1 MSATPEP
8 TFKTIGRLEHASTDL
23 GKTAIAENASADL
36 RKRIREASRTPK
48 NCPRSASG
56 HPKVALGVPRK
67 RPGTPSEPPSD
78 IPRSSPEPPKRE
90 YANQSRVSS
99 FSTASREHLVQ
110 VVRPSPPRCRTTFT
124 PFQLTPFSPT
134 GPARSLPPRRT
145 LGSADSERP
154 AATCADPG
162 VKLGH

>member
-1 MSATPEP
+1 MPQQSSE
-8 TFKTIGRLEHASTDL
+8 
-23 GKTAIAENASADL
+23 KTALAENASADL
-36 RKRIREASRTPK
+36 RKSIREASRTPK

-78 IPRSSPEPPKRE
+78 SPRSSPEPPKRE

-99 FSTASREHLVQ
+99 FSTASREHLVPLGS
-110 VVRPSPPRCRTTFT
+110 PSPPRCRTTFT
-124 PFQLTPFSPT
+124 PFQLTPLSPT

-145 LGSADSERP
+145 TRVGGVTGLGLGAGGLGAPEFDRLSGSRDRPER
-154 AATCADPG
+154 
-162 VKLGH
+162 